1 MEKFDEIK
9 EKLDADYSTM
19 RELKTRIFSLERE
32 KEQILIERMKQLI
45 GLCFIDNKKN
55 CYMITNVPQRPYTLN
70 YSSINFYQIP
80 VYKIDKKTREMT
92 YETFYSHAYES
103 ENPREVLKTEIFE
116 FISPD
121 IFRQEAMA
129 TIQNVITET
138 VKV

>member
-1 MEKFDEIK
+1 MERLDEIK
-9 EKLDADYSTM
+9 EKLDADYNTI
-19 RELKTRIFSLERE
+19 RELKKRTFSLERE

-45 GLCFIDNKKN
+45 GLCFIDNEKN
-55 CYMITNVPQRPYTLN
+55 CCMITNVPQRPYTLN

-92 YETFYSHAYES
+92 YETFHSKAYDS
-103 ENPREVLKTEIFE
+103 ENPREVLETEIFE

-129 TIQNVITET
+129 TIQNVIAET